1 MQCTTN
7 RKKKLTLIT
16 DNRKRGGEGCVYRVA
31 GHPRLV
37 AKVYH
42 PANTTD
48 KKRRKLETMLAS
60 PPKRFLASSKL
71 AWPRDLPFNE
81 AGQFIGFTMAAAK
94 EGSDELCAFT
104 HKTRRLRHHPQT
116 TRRTFYRIAISLCR
130 ALESVHDLG
139 HVVGDFNPNNIMCR
153 ENGAVTLI
161 DADSFNIQKE
171 ASYLVYPCEVGMN
184 DYIAPEIQNKNRR
197 EITWQKEHDYFALAV
212 HLFQILLENRHPFS
226 ATPRTGVAPAEYA
239 SKLIAQGTYPHVRNA
254 ETKHDDLTDIL
265 PERIR
270 AAFRKTFVEGF
281 QDTSKRLTPKDWIV
295 LLKREL
301 KSLKQCQACPE
312 QYEGNAPHCPYCAAV
327 SVSLMAQCG
336 NVIAAQTRRL
346 CSLPAKAFRALAN
359 SMPAR
364 KPKPSTSPKMRL
376 PKGTSRFACLYYMT
390 MVIIFVGI
398 PVIEDFRNHL
408 NRSENA
414 EDSAQQAVH
423 ATPLN
428 AAAVATPRQRSAPEK
443 TAEQAFIKL
452 VAQINRAAIVP
463 ADQANIR
470 QSPDGKRRYE
480 YVSKAYANRRDA
492 IAEFDLIEFKIE
504 HFLSNT
510 THTAEVPIPELHE
523 RFLQGCH
530 FRSGRESFLVVIEHG
545 RSRYRV
551 VFIAKKW
558 P

>member
-1 MQCTTN
+1 MQCTTT

-48 KKRRKLETMLAS
+48 KKRSKLETMLAS
-60 PPKRFLASSKL
+60 PPKRFLASSML
-71 AWPRDLPFNE
+71 AWPRDLLFNE

-94 EGSDELCAFT
+94 AGSDELCAFT

-116 TRRTFYRIAISLCR
+116 TRRTFYRIAINLCR
-130 ALESVHDLG
+130 ALESVHELG

-161 DADSFNIQKE
+161 DTDSFNIQKE

-197 EITWQKEHDYFALAV
+197 EITWRKEHDYFALAV

-239 SKLIAQGTYPHVRNA
+239 CKLIAKGTYPHVRNA

-281 QDTSKRLTPKDWIV
+281 QDPSKRLTPKDWIV

-312 QYEGNAPHCPYCAAV
+312 QYEGNAPHCPYCTAV
-327 SVSLMAQCG
+327 PVSLMNRCG
-336 NVIAAQTRRL
+336 NSFAAQARRL
-346 CSLPAKAFRALAN
+346 RSLPAKAFRALAN

-364 KPKPSTSPKMRL
+364 KPKPSTPPKMRL
-376 PKGTSRFACLYYMT
+376 PKGRNRFAGLYPMA
-390 MVIIFVGI
+390 MVMVFVGI
-398 PVIEDFRNHL
+398 PVIEIFRNHPD
-408 NRSENA
+408 RSKNA

-443 TAEQAFIKL
+443 TAEQAFMEL
-452 VAQINRAAIVP
+452 VARINRAAIVP
-463 ADQANIR
+463 NDPATIR
-470 QSPDGKRRYE
+470 QSPDGTRRYE
-480 YVSKAYANRRDA
+480 YVSKDYFKHDDA
-492 IAEFDLIEFKIE
+492 VEEFNEIRERIQRFAQGSEI
-504 HFLSNT
+504 FR
-510 THTAEVPIPELHE
+510 EVPISDLHQHFSE
-523 RFLQGCH
+523 GCL
-530 FRSGRESFLVVIEHG
+530 FRSKNSSIILVVENYSIK
-545 RSRYRV
+545 SRV
-551 VFIAKKW
+551 LLIVE
-558 P
+558 